1 MKTDVKWPN
10 LTSARCV
17 SVVHLLPDASLRVC
31 VAHIDT
37 PGTLLFRGI
46 IDAKNPRKRYARIIR
61 PSEFRTSVVGAS
73 WQGPELLPDAF
84 F

>member
-10 LTSARCV
+10 LTDARCV
-17 SVVHLLPDASLRVC
+17 SVVHLLPDALLRVC

-46 IDAKNPRKRYARIIR
+46 IDAKIPGKDTLGTFVRVSSA
-61 PSEFRTSVVGAS
+61 P
-73 WQGPELLPDAF
+73 P
-84 F
+84 